1 MDKKQFEYLKTQ
13 NTFLMDV
20 ATLTLLILNGRRDID
35 INELAAETQKRA
47 LGLMEILKNLDK
59 EVQ

>member
-13 NTFLMDV
+13 NAFLMDV